1 MAGTLSSTLSAR
13 FAAGMPAG
21 LVGAAI
27 RAAYPRVEPELA
39 RLASYAPRG
48 GTAIDVGAWYGPWTR
63 GLRRLA
69 DRVVALEP
77 AADLARLVATAYPD
91 VQVVQ
96 AAASDHVGTATLYL
110 PDGGPGVGT
119 STVERGGG
127 HAVERGD
134 GEAVPVPRVTV
145 DSLELTDVRFIK
157 IDVEGHELPALR
169 GAERTVR
176 RDAPLLLV
184 EVEERIQ
191 PIDPIL
197 SLLRGWGYRPYVM
210 PRDRWLP
217 LSDFDLVVHQRAAV
231 GRVRHS
237 FARRVVAPWPRY
249 VNLVLFRP
257 EPTGAPMRPESADE
271 GADARMRPEAPR

>member
-1 MAGTLSSTLSAR
+1 MAGTISSTLSAR
-13 FAAGMPAG
+13 FAAGLPAG
-21 LVGAAI
+21 LLGAAI
-27 RAAYPRVEPELA
+27 RTVYPRIEPELA

-48 GTAIDVGAWYGPWTR
+48 GTAVDVGAWYGPWTR
-63 GLRRLA
+63 GLRRVA

-77 AADLARLVATAYPD
+77 AAELAALVAGAYPD
-91 VQVVQ
+91 VRVVR

-119 STVERGGG
+119 SSVEGGEG
-127 HAVERGD
+127 RPV
-134 GEAVPVPRVTV
+134 AVPRATI
-145 DSLELTDVRFIK
+145 DSLELTDVRFMK

-176 RDAPLLLV
+176 RDRPLLLV

-197 SLLRGWGYRPYVM
+197 ALLAGWGYRPYVM

-217 LSDFDLVVHQRAAV
+217 LAGFDLVAHQRAAV

-249 VNLVLFRP
+249 VNLVLFK
-257 EPTGAPMRPESADE
+257 
-271 GADARMRPEAPR
+271 PEARAPEAS